1 MRTADKPMAHSQQG
15 SLCPWGVCVAFC
27 DLKRYEC
34 FKLLLNLASNTLD
47 LVLDLLCKLSLL
59 KKLLGG
65 PVVKGL
71 SDGREAA
78 LGYRH

>member
-1 MRTADKPMAHSQQG
+1 MEHSQQG
-15 SLCPWGVCVAFC
+15 SLCLWGVCVAFC
-27 DLKRYEC
+27 DLKRYEY